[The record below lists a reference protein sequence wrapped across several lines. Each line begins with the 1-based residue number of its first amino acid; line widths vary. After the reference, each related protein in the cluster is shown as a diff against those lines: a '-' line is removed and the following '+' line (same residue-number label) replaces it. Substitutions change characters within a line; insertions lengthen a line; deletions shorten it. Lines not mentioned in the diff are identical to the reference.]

1 MGNRRHI
8 PESVKE
14 QLVVMSAWMKPSAV
28 AKVTG
33 ISKVTVNRVLKL
45 SRETGSVVRVPL
57 QNGRPRTLNSLH
69 VAYLE
74 SLIER
79 TPDLYLT
86 ELQEELEVSFDI
98 RVSEWIVAETLRRR
112 GFTRKQVSRAALE
125 RNEELREEYQ
135 ILIAENYRP
144 DQLVFVGESACNR
157 NTTKRKFAW
166 SIGTRARR
174 HDYFIRGQRYS
185 ILPALSLDGILHLDV
200 IPRSYTA
207 ELFNGFIEGLLDTMN
222 PFPAPNSVIVMDNA
236 SIHKSEALRQ
246 MVEARGMRLV
256 FLPAYSPDF
265 NPIEEAFSAIK
276 AWIRANRDYVRGEL
290 AGEITCDPFSMIWSA
305 VFESVTLDKV
315 QGWFHDCGYL

>member
-79 TPDLYLT
+79 TPDLYLG
-86 ELQEELEVSFDI
+86 ELQEQLEDSFDI
-98 RVSEWIVAETLRRR
+98 RVSEWIISETLRRR

-144 DQLVFVGESACNR
+144 EQLVFVDESACNR

-166 SIGTRARR
+166 SPIGTRARR

-185 ILPALSLDGILHLDV
+185 ILPALSLDGILHPDV

-207 ELFNGFIEGLLDTMN
+207 EIFNGFIEGLLDNMN

-236 SIHKSEALRQ
+236 SIHKSEDLRR

-276 AWIRANRDYVRGEL
+276 AWLRANRDYVRGEL
-290 AGEITCDPFSMIWSA
+290 AE
-305 VFESVTLDKV
+305 
-315 QGWFHDCGYL
+315 GWYHDCGYL